1 MTCARGSIPQTQTAP
16 DHLDTGGKNILAVSI
31 WHSRTRKTCIF
42 LEYLTFYTISRKDN
56 CQTFNCHF
64 PCAKIKHIYNIYTI
78 PPGAKRTGEMVLLS
92 EAIGAFDKVI
102 VPKTGESVM
111 EKGLLQNFSF
121 LRHAPVCPVSFSSLY
136 TQTYCAMNNAR
147 NPYFPISVS
156 YFNTPVS
163 GKSASCATAR
173 KIFFGNFSA

>member
-1 MTCARGSIPQTQTAP
+1 MRQRCNTSNPNSAGSLG
-16 DHLDTGGKNILAVSI
+16 HRCKNILAVSI

-56 CQTFNCHF
+56 CQPFNCHF
-64 PCAKIKHIYNIYTI
+64 PCAKIKHIYI
-78 PPGAKRTGEMVLLS
+78 PSPLERSGQGGMVLLS

-102 VPKTGESVM
+102 VSETGKSVM

-156 YFNTPVS
+156 
-163 GKSASCATAR
+163 
-173 KIFFGNFSA
+173 

>member
-1 MTCARGSIPQTQTAP
+1 MDRNDLCQRCNTPNPNSAGALRNS
-16 DHLDTGGKNILAVSI
+16 GKIILAVSK

-78 PPGAKRTGEMVLLS
+78 PPGAKRTGGMVLLS
-92 EAIGAFDKVI
+92 EAIGAADKVI
-102 VPKTGESVM
+102 VPETGESVM

-136 TQTYCAMNNAR
+136 TQTYCR
-147 NPYFPISVS
+147 LTTHGIRIFP
-156 YFNTPVS
+156 PVS
-163 GKSASCATAR
+163 L
-173 KIFFGNFSA
+173 

>member
-56 CQTFNCHF
+56 CQPFNCHF

-78 PPGAKRTGEMVLLS
+78 PPGAKRTGGMVLLS

-102 VPKTGESVM
+102 IPETGESIM

-121 LRHAPVCPVSFSSLY
+121 LRHAPVCPVSFPSLY
-136 TQTYCAMNNAR
+136 TQTYCR
-147 NPYFPISVS
+147 LTTHGIRIFP
-156 YFNTPVS
+156 PVS
-163 GKSASCATAR
+163 L
-173 KIFFGNFSA
+173 